1 MDSFLSPSVSGG
13 FGSTPTMVMPR
24 SNGSDSGVPFGAET
38 AGGSKELF
46 ALTRSKSEGWKVG
59 EGWLYCGLEKV
70 DVEAATLGSN
80 PTAAYINVTE
90 SNGEFS
96 AQISAQENQNAVV
109 SIKLYEFE
117 DGKLKRDGRNVIF
130 VPLYN

>member
-24 SNGSDSGVPFGAET
+24 SNGSDSGVSFGAE
-38 AGGSKELF
+38 ASGESEGLF
-46 ALTRSKSEGWKVG
+46 ALTESESEGWKVG
-59 EGWLYCGLEKV
+59 EGWLYCGLKKV
-70 DVEAATLGSN
+70 DVEEATLGSN
-80 PTAAYINVTE
+80 STAAYINVTE
-90 SNGEFS
+90 DGGDFKAEV
-96 AQISAQENQNAVV
+96 SAQEDASAIV
-109 SIKLYEFE
+109 SIKIYEFE